1 VNSIASE
8 LQRRSAAF
16 VGSVDRG
23 HRQLLAW
30 WTIAASLACGVRL
43 STASF
48 PSLPLQAQLASAL
61 PYVLVVGAP
70 IVSFLLALRWFRDG
84 DRMPQPRFRLARY
97 GRWHNVRREE
107 ARSLPLY
114 GVTGIM
120 ASLILG
126 MLTNIPVRT
135 LEFLAAM
142 PALGAAPPA
151 WFGSLYLLML
161 VDVVMLSSLYA
172 VAAVA
177 ALRHVPLFPRM
188 VALIWGADIL
198 MQLVIA
204 QVITGVPDLPPAV
217 AVALHP
223 LLEGNIDKVL
233 ISVALWA
240 PYLLL
245 SKRVNLTFRRRIPA
259 SAD

>member
-1 VNSIASE
+1 MNSIASK
-8 LQRRSAAF
+8 LHRRSVAL
-16 VGSVDRG
+16 VGTLNHG
-23 HRQLLAW
+23 HRQLLMW

-43 STASF
+43 SAVSF
-48 PSLPLQAQLASAL
+48 PSLPFQAQ
-61 PYVLVVGAP
+61 
-70 IVSFLLALRWFRDG
+70 
-84 DRMPQPRFRLARY
+84 Y
-97 GRWHNVRREE
+97 GRWHNVRRHE
-107 ARSLPLY
+107 ARQLSLY

-126 MLTNIPVRT
+126 ILMNIPVRT
-135 LEFLAAM
+135 LEFLAAI

-151 WFGSLYLLML
+151 WFGSLYMLML
-161 VDVVMLSSLYA
+161 FDVVLLSSLYA

-177 ALRHVPLFPRM
+177 ALRHVPLFPRLL
-188 VALIWGADIL
+188 VAIWALDIV

-204 QVITGVPDLPPAV
+204 QVMIGVVDLPPKV
-217 AVALHP
+217 AAALHP

-259 SAD
+259 IAD

>member
-1 VNSIASE
+1 MKSIASK
-8 LQRRSAAF
+8 LHRRSVAL
-16 VGSVDRG
+16 VGTLNHG
-23 HRQLLAW
+23 HRQLLMW

-43 STASF
+43 SAVSF
-48 PSLPLQAQLASAL
+48 PSLPFQAQMASAL

-70 IVSFLLALRWFRDG
+70 IASFMLALRWFRDG
-84 DRMPQPRFRLARY
+84 DHMPQPRFRLAQY
-97 GRWHNVRREE
+97 GRWHNVRRHE
-107 ARSLPLY
+107 ARQLSLY

-126 MLTNIPVRT
+126 ILMNIPVRT
-135 LEFLAAM
+135 LEFLAAI

-151 WFGSLYLLML
+151 WFGSLYMLML
-161 VDVVMLSSLYA
+161 FDVVLLSSLYA

-177 ALRHVPLFPRM
+177 ALRHVPLFPRLL
-188 VALIWGADIL
+188 VVIWALDIV

-204 QVITGVPDLPPAV
+204 QVMIGVADLPPKV
-217 AVALHP
+217 AAALHP

-259 SAD
+259 TAD